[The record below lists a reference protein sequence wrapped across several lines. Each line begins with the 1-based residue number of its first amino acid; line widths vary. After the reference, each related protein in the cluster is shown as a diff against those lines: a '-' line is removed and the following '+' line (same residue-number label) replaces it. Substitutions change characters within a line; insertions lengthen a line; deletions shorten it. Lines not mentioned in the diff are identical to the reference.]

1 MFGIPK
7 SITILDKINKF
18 IKFDKKFSKKYT
30 IVITPPHTL
39 LQSYSKFFLN
49 KMSGILFLFISV
61 SFSGVDP

>member
-39 LQSYSKFFLN
+39 ELTLAP
-49 KMSGILFLFISV
+49 LVL
-61 SFSGVDP
+61 